1 MSDLEK
7 INVALK
13 KTAGRRRWFRA
24 WNGLFSGL
32 FVAAT
37 VWLLAT
43 ILFKVLPLPFEM
55 FGGLAFFS
63 AAALCFGFVWGARR
77 LDSSLETARWVD
89 QQLGLKEKLSA
100 AVEFSSSS
108 EKWGRVLVKDGVQYI
123 DRVQPARLLHY
134 RLPKLAR
141 WTVLI
146 LFISATLGFVPEYR
160 SERYLS
166 ELREESVIKEAGQQ
180 LESFAK
186 RTLKQR
192 PPAMKPTEKAMLSV
206 EELGKQLTSAKLTR
220 ADALD
225 RIASVSDKLKD
236 EARNLGENPAF
247 KRMRQEAKQPSGAP
261 ANTAKALQKQI
272 DALQEKMKSG
282 GNDPAALE
290 KMKNRLNQIQRA
302 AAGMNADDA
311 GLSPE
316 MKQQMAE
323 SMSSLSQMAKTAGL
337 SMPDLEDALSALK
350 NGDLNQL
357 MKSLDSAHVDLDKML
372 DMAKAMKQM
381 KMDLAKAGKDLGE
394 QLEKGQAQ
402 AAHSRLSDMISKL
415 RSGEV
420 DPKDLAKM
428 MSEISDAIKP
438 AGDYGNVQ
446 DLLKKALN
454 EGKNGDSQA
463 SAKSLKAAADELKKL
478 MNQFG
483 DMGSLMASLETLQK
497 AQMCV
502 GNCMGWGQ
510 CNSKMAGFKPGGK
523 PGRGVGTWGDEN
535 SGWFYFPPS
544 AERWDNSGI
553 EQPDMDARGHTDRGE
568 GELANGMVPTKVKG
582 NFSPGGPMPSI
593 TLKGL
598 SIKGESR
605 VNIEE
610 AITTAQGEAQSA
622 LSQQK
627 VPRAYQQSVRDY
639 FDDFSQ

>member
-7 INVALK
+7 INLALR

-32 FVAAT
+32 FVAAL
-37 VWLLAT
+37 VWLMGT
-43 ILFKVLPLPFEM
+43 VLFKVLPLPIEIFS
-55 FGGLAFFS
+55 GLAIFSVLALVMGFF
-63 AAALCFGFVWGARR
+63 WGARR

-108 EKWGRVLVKDGVQYI
+108 GKWGKVLVQDGVRYL
-123 DRVQPARLLHY
+123 DRVQPARLLQY
-134 RLPKLAR
+134 KLPELAR
-141 WTVLI
+141 WTVLL
-146 LFISATLGFVPEYR
+146 LFLSATLGFVPEYR
-160 SERYLS
+160 SEKYRMDQ
-166 ELREESVIKEAGQQ
+166 REEAVIQETGQQ

-206 EELGKQLTSAKLTR
+206 EELGRQLTSAKITR

-236 EARNLGENPAF
+236 EAKNLGENPAF
-247 KRMRQEAKQPSGAP
+247 KRMRQEARQPSGAP
-261 ANTAKALQKQI
+261 ASTAKALQKQI
-272 DALQEKMKSG
+272 ESLQQKMKSG
-282 GNDPAALE
+282 ANDPAGLE

-323 SMSSLSQMAKTAGL
+323 SMASLSQMAKSAGL

-350 NGDLNQL
+350 NGDLNQF

-372 DMAKAMKQM
+372 DMAKSMKQLQ
-381 KMDLAKAGKDLGE
+381 MDLAKAGKDLGE

-402 AAHSRLSDMISKL
+402 AAHNRLMDMISKL
-415 RSGEV
+415 DSGEV
-420 DPKDLAKM
+420 APKDLAKM
-428 MSEISDAIKP
+428 MAEVSEAIKP

-446 DLLKKALN
+446 DLLKKALS
-454 EGKNGDSQA
+454 EGQKGDSQA
-463 SAKSLKAAADELKKL
+463 TASSLKAAADELKKL
-478 MNQFG
+478 MDQFG
-483 DMGSLMASLETLQK
+483 DMESLMATLETLQK

-544 AERWDNSGI
+544 ADRWDNSGI
-553 EQPDMDARGHTDRGE
+553 EQPDMDPRGHTDRGQA
-568 GELANGMVPTKVKG
+568 ELANGMVPTKVKG

-610 AITTAQGEAQSA
+610 AITAAQGEAQSA